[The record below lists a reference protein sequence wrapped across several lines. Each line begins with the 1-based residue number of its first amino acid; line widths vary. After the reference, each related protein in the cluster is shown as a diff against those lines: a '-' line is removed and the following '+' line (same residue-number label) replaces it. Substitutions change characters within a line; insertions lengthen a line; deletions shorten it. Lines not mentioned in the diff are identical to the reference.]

1 MDTAPL
7 LQQVVRHHFLFS
19 GLSAQQQDRIL
30 EHCSLVRVGG
40 GEMLFNRGDPARHFY
55 VVIQGKMELCLISPM
70 GDKKILDVIG
80 PGKAFGEAIVFH
92 RQKNFPV
99 CALGM
104 EPTELCRIESE
115 TYLSVLSQDVN
126 ACLVLLG
133 SVCRRLHSQVLEIED
148 LSITNATHRLVRYLL
163 EHLQPT
169 GEDRGRIDLDLPR
182 QDIAARLSVKP
193 ETLSRLLRRL
203 VDEKVLAVNGRRLEV
218 ISLEQLR
225 RFE

>member
-1 MDTAPL
+1 M
-7 LQQVVRHHFLFS
+7 
-19 GLSAQQQDRIL
+19 
-30 EHCSLVRVGG
+30 
-40 GEMLFNRGDPARHFY
+40 
-55 VVIQGKMELCLISPM
+55 
-70 GDKKILDVIG
+70 
-80 PGKAFGEAIVFH
+80 
-92 RQKNFPV
+92 
-99 CALGM
+99 
-104 EPTELCRIESE
+104 
-115 TYLSVLSQDVN
+115 
-126 ACLVLLG
+126 
-133 SVCRRLHSQVLEIED
+133 LEIED